1 MKLRLIAVLL
11 VGVLMAAAGDAQPY
25 GTDILATTTA
35 GVLYRIAPN
44 GGWQVIVSFRSLPNM
59 VAMHNNN
66 RDAVVA
72 TYQTPNELLVV
83 DVQQNAIVRTILSGG
98 PLFRHDYFTP
108 LHDGDFAVTGT
119 APPFQGALIK
129 VRPDGSGATTIHVGA
144 PFRGPQAVIQ
154 DLNTGHI
161 LMGDLTGQTLY
172 DVAFDGTI
180 TTVWISAM
188 NFPFSMTQDHTDGT
202 ILLGNGGRSWLYG
215 FHRLDR
221 FTQRMTTVVQPS
233 VVNNAN
239 AICFD
244 RWLGTGEIIVGSGPV
259 HRIDGRKGTVI
270 TTYAGL
276 PWNNTGM
283 CFEQGRNIVTIRV
296 SRPNQWRFD
305 LNFPGEGGRRYLLA
319 LSFTGFRPGIPV
331 DSRVIPLFPDTL
343 FGLSVTGG
351 LAPYL
356 QNGFGILDPKDRASA
371 ALDLRS
377 FGNLLSGIPVWAA
390 AVTID
395 RNAPSSM
402 ATISKPVVLVLD

>member
-1 MKLRLIAVLL
+1 MKHGAMVVVLACAL
-11 VGVLMAAAGDAQPY
+11 VAAAAGAQPY

-44 GGWQVIVSFRSLPNM
+44 GGWQVIVSFTSLPNM
-59 VAMHNNN
+59 VAMHNDN
-66 RDAVVA
+66 RNVVVA
-72 TYQTPNELLVV
+72 TYQSPNALLLV
-83 DVQQNAIVRTILSGG
+83 DPAQNAIVRTILTGG

-119 APPFQGALIK
+119 ALPFQGALIK

-144 PFRGPQAVIQ
+144 PFRGPQAVLQ
-154 DLNTGHI
+154 DLNNGHI
-161 LMGDLTGQTLY
+161 LMGDLTAQTLY

-188 NFPFSMTQDHTDGT
+188 NFPFAMTQDHTDGT
-202 ILLGNGGRSWLYG
+202 ILLGSGGRSLLYG
-215 FHRLDR
+215 LFRLDR
-221 FTQRMTTVVQPS
+221 NTQRLTTVVQPQII
-233 VVNNAN
+233 NNAN
-239 AICFD
+239 AMCFD
-244 RWLGTGEIIVGSGPV
+244 RWRGTGEIIVGSGPV
-259 HRIDGRKGTVI
+259 HRIDGRTGTVI

-319 LSFTGFRPGIPV
+319 FSLTGFHPGIPV
-331 DSRVIPLFPDTL
+331 DTRAIPLVPDAL

-351 LAPYL
+351 LAPLL
-356 QNGFGILDPKDRASA
+356 QNGFGQLDPKDRATA
-371 ALDLRS
+371 TLDLRTL
-377 FGNLLSGIPVWAA
+377 GTHLSGIPVWAA
-390 AVTID
+390 VVTID
-395 RNAPSSM
+395 RNAPSGL
-402 ATISKPVVLVLD
+402 ATISKPVVLVMD